1 MPNYTVYFSA
11 YFSDSVDIE
20 ADSEQEAEDQARSA
34 ISDDWSA
41 YTSSGGYTVP
51 FDDVQVEEIQE
62 DV

>member
-20 ADSEQEAEDQARSA
+20 AEDEQEAEDLAKSA

-41 YTSSGGYTVP
+41 YTANGGYTVP
-51 FDDVQVEEIQE
+51 FGDVTIEEIQE
-62 DV
+62 EM

>member
-20 ADSEQEAEDQARSA
+20 AEDEQEAEDLAKSA
-34 ISDDWSA
+34 IADDWSA

-51 FDDVQVEEIQE
+51 FDDVQIEEIQE
-62 DV
+62 EN